1 MNFIDYIKK
10 HIFYV
15 IICIAL
21 IIGSGFLLL
30 FLPTKNPIEVESQ
43 EITLFGISLN
53 NWGIWITLIA
63 TVLASIWAMYQYT
76 KSSSLR
82 QQEKSFEIAKNFS
95 NGLLK
100 KCSTLIAV
108 YENSPLSELIKR
120 KPCSIDFNTEE
131 LRELTND
138 DDFPSAYKKI
148 KESIDFDNLYFRVL
162 ESRITTAKE
171 YNEKFKLIDD
181 KENEKYIYTTKEAQ
195 NLFTL
200 DNSSFPFHFS
210 NLENEVLNKL
220 EYLCMNLSTHAAGY
234 TYIYQS
240 LHQIFFDTVETLSI
254 EISIR
259 NRGKYSDKFYT
270 NIIKVYEEWQKI
282 YQKSLTAEGKNKRNK
297 KKKLN
302 PKIKTVE

>member
-1 MNFIDYIKK
+1 MNFIDYIKN

-15 IICIAL
+15 IICITL

-30 FLPTKNPIEVESQ
+30 FLPIKNPIQVESQ

-53 NWGIWITLIA
+53 NWGIWITLIG
-63 TVLASIWAMYQYT
+63 TVFASIWAMYQYT

-82 QQEKSFEIAKNFS
+82 QQEKSSEIAKSFS
-95 NGLLK
+95 DGLLK

-138 DDFPSAYKKI
+138 DDFPSNYKEI

-171 YNEKFKLIDD
+171 YNEKFKSIDA
-181 KENEKYIYTTKEAQ
+181 KENEKYIYTTREAQ
-195 NLFTL
+195 SLFTL
-200 DNSSFPFHFS
+200 DNSAFPFHFS

-282 YQKSLTAEGKNKRNK
+282 YQKSLTTEGKNKRNK